1 MALRAKSAGASGVRK
16 KDPLD
21 ANLLDHPG
29 HLIRRVHQISVSAF
43 LEVCAELDLTPAQY
57 AALAGVACRP
67 GIDQAALAGLIAID
81 RSTAGVVVARLV
93 ERKLMLRQQSSKDR
107 RFMSLNLTEAGTAV
121 FEAMAARADAA
132 HDIMLGPLSPAE
144 RRAFVRLMQKL
155 VHFNNQISRAPLQF
169 PGDERDAEMPH
180 KIPA

>member
-1 MALRAKSAGASGVRK
+1 MAMHATSDGTSGSGK

-43 LEVCAELDLTPAQY
+43 LDVCAELDLTPTQY
-57 AALAGVACRP
+57 AALAGVAGRP

-93 ERKLMLRQQSSKDR
+93 ERKLMRREQSSKDK
-107 RFMSLNLTEAGTAV
+107 RFMSLTLTPGGIALYQ
-121 FEAMAARADAA
+121 AMAGRADAA
-132 HDIMLGPLSPAE
+132 HDIMLGPLTSAE
-144 RRAFVRLMQKL
+144 RKVFVRLMQKL
-155 VHFNNQISRAPLQF
+155 VHLNNQISRAPLQF
-169 PGDERDAEMPH
+169 PQSEREDEPPR
-180 KIPA
+180 KIA

>member
-1 MALRAKSAGASGVRK
+1 MTLRAKSGKASGVRK
-16 KDPLD
+16 RDPLD

-43 LEVCAELDLTPAQY
+43 LEVCAELDLTPTQY
-57 AALAGVACRP
+57 AAVAGVACRP

-93 ERKLMLRQQSSKDR
+93 ERKLMRREQSSKDK
-107 RFMSLNLTEAGTAV
+107 RFMSLNLTPAGMAV
-121 FEAMAARADAA
+121 YEAMAGRADAG
-132 HDIMLGPLSPAE
+132 HDIMLGPLTRAE
-144 RRAFVRLMQKL
+144 RKVFLRLMQKL

-169 PGDERDAEMPH
+169 PADERDGDVPR
-180 KIPA
+180 KIA

>member
-1 MALRAKSAGASGVRK
+1 MTSRAKSGRASGVRK
-16 KDPLD
+16 RDPLD

-43 LEVCAELDLTPAQY
+43 LKVCAELDLTPTQY
-57 AALAGVACRP
+57 AALAGVAGRP

-93 ERKLMLRQQSSKDR
+93 ERKLMRRELSTRDK
-107 RFMSLNLTEAGTAV
+107 RFMSLNLTPAGMAV
-121 FEAMAARADAA
+121 YETMAGRADAG
-132 HDIMLGPLSPAE
+132 HDLMLMPLTPAE
-144 RRAFVRLMQKL
+144 RKVYVRLMQKL

-169 PGDERDAEMPH
+169 PGNEREGEPPR
-180 KIPA
+180 KIA